1 MRRTGKL
8 LSLILAVLLF
18 ASVLPLSALAVFG
31 LPFTDV
37 PRSAWYYPVVK
48 EAYEKGITNGTSQT
62 TFEPNA
68 TVTREMFLVMLF
80 RAAGIDLDLYERML
94 APRPGLPLDL
104 LSEVYPDYRFCTDV
118 QLGTWYT
125 AAVACAVDNGVT
137 MGVDDAHFG
146 VGQPIT
152 REQMAAMAKRFT
164 DAFAHIA
171 LTQID
176 DPVSAFSDMK
186 EVSAWA
192 KDAVNAMRLAGVM
205 QGDELQNMNPQNDAT
220 RAEAAAVL
228 LRLANAVERVSFVP
242 KDTAWIK
249 LGFLSNGPHYRE
261 IKDPAAVQ
269 EMLRL
274 LDQMPI
280 TTAEAFPPASGWLYT
295 IHFLDE
301 NDHPL
306 TGFRFDSDYVIV
318 DNVRLYTGDD
328 YFLPWQQMFED

>member
-1 MRRTGKL
+1 MKRSGKL
-8 LSLILAVLLF
+8 LALMLAVLLL
-18 ASVLPLSALAVFG
+18 ASVLPLSALAAE
-31 LPFTDV
+31 LPFEDV
-37 PRSAWYYPVVK
+37 PADAWYYPVVK
-48 EAYEKGITNGTSQT
+48 EAYEKGITNGTSAT

-80 RAAGIDLDLYERML
+80 RAAGIDLNLYEQML

-146 VGQPIT
+146 VGRPIT

-192 KDAVNAMRLAGVM
+192 RDAVNAMRLAGVM
-205 QGDELQNMNPQNDAT
+205 QGDELQNVNPQNDAT

-242 KDTAWIK
+242 KDTSWIK
-249 LGFLSNGPHYRE
+249 LSYLYKGVHYLE

-269 EMLRL
+269 EMLRH

-280 TTAEAFPPASGWLYT
+280 TTAEAFPSYSGWLYM
-295 IHFLDE
+295 IEFLDE
-301 NDHPL
+301 NDQPL
-306 TGFRFDSDYVIV
+306 TGFRFESGYVIV
-318 DNVRLYTGDD
+318 DNVRLHTDND
-328 YFLPWQQMFED
+328 YFLPWTQMFED